1 MIFALI
7 MRNLGQK
14 EIQKHLFVFNNL
26 PGGSPNKLLSYF
38 LTLAR
43 DAGQEA
49 DLRRVSLA
57 S

>member
-1 MIFALI
+1 

-14 EIQKHLFVFNNL
+14 EIQKDIFVFKNL
-26 PGGSPNKLLSYF
+26 PGRSLNKLLSYF
-38 LTLAR
+38 LTLVR

>member
-1 MIFALI
+1 
-7 MRNLGQK
+7 MRNLGQR
-14 EIQKHLFVFNNL
+14 EIQKHLSVFKNL
-26 PGGSPNKLLSYF
+26 AGCSLNKLLSYF
-38 LTLAR
+38 LTLVR